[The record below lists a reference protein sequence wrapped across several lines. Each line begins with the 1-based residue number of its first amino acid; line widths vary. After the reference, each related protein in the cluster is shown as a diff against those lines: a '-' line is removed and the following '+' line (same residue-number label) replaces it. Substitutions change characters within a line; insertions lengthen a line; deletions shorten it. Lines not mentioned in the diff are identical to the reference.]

1 MNVARKGAAI
11 AAAVGLLAATPG
23 VASAHHVKGKGSAPA
38 KNPVCQLAKQES
50 GKAFGQC
57 VRGFAGHRPG

>member
-11 AAAVGLLAATPG
+11 AAAVGLLALTPG
-23 VASAHHVKGKGSAPA
+23 VASAKHVSGKSSAPGQ
-38 KNPVCQLAKQES
+38 NPACKVLKETLG

-57 VRGFAGHRPG
+57 VRGHAQFH